1 MEKILYK
8 LAGSLSHDLSAR
20 WCLVFQKMSI
30 QYGHLPYKITRSQ
43 LVGGGALTSQAVRAL
58 FIADLSAITPW
69 FLTEVD
75 YLVHERSIKRP
86 KLIFS
91 LCKEPVKEENSTQV
105 VHKIWLFRPRLIFP
119 LPILTVPQSLSSLR
133 LRRMAPKKKK
143 QSLHNWSVS
152 FFTTLFCLLQ
162 KSEVLRHTQ
171 NKEDSL
177 MKLHL

>member
-119 LPILTVPQSLSSLR
+119 LAILTVPQSLSSLR
-133 LRRMAPKKKK
+133 LRRMAPKKKI

-162 KSEVLRHTQ
+162 KSEVLTHTQ
-171 NKEDSL
+171 K
-177 MKLHL
+177 